1 MKKLFLVQLS
11 SWRCHYVMAVDFN
24 EAITKVMAH
33 VEINTPVISEDGS
46 LQSVETV
53 VVKEIKMLSEN
64 VIR

>member
-1 MKKLFLVQLS
+1 
-11 SWRCHYVMAVDFN
+11 MAVDFN

-53 VVKEIKMLSEN
+53 VVKEIKMLAEN

>member
-11 SWRCHYVMAVDFN
+11 SWRGHYVMAVDFN
-24 EAITKVMAH
+24 EAATKGKAH
-33 VEINTPVISEDGS
+33 VEKNTPVISEDGS

-53 VVKEIKMLSEN
+53 VVKEIKMLAEN